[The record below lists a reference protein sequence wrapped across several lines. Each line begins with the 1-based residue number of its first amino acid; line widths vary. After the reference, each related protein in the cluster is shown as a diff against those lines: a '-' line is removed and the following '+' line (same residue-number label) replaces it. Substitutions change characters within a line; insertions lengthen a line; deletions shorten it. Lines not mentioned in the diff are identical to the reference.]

1 MTSAVASDPLYTT
14 LAGSPMTE
22 TYATSRA
29 HEIMEE
35 LIGKERDRELKRR
48 VEHLA
53 GGGAGG
59 GGGRLIRLN
68 TRFIRSTLRRP

>member
-1 MTSAVASDPLYTT
+1 
-14 LAGSPMTE
+14 MTE

-59 GGGRLIRLN
+59 GAHSLFTHHVLRCSTEGLTERE
-68 TRFIRSTLRRP
+68 TRGFIRSTIGGER